1 MANAA
6 KLGLLLLAAWAG
18 AWLWRSA
25 HADPQEQARRR
36 LARLSPAPASVNVVL
51 ITIDTL
57 RADRI
62 GPYGFKGVPTPA
74 LDALA
79 SDGVVFEQST
89 AVVPLTLPSHASLL
103 TGLLPGHH
111 GIHDNG
117 TAALGQDRETL
128 AERFK
133 EAGFATGGFLGAWVL
148 ESRFGMGQGFDR
160 YSDRFETGRY
170 ERPAAAVVDDAMAW
184 IDTVTGAGAGRF
196 FAWLHLF
203 DPHQPYAAPEPWGS
217 RYRAEPYLGEIAYS
231 DEQIGRLVAHLQA
244 RGLMQRTV
252 VVVTA
257 DHGESLG
264 EHSEWGHGFFIY
276 DSTMAVPLIVRT
288 PWSLRGRSRTQVSG
302 VDVLPTLLDLAALTP
317 QPDIDGGSLLRALL
331 DPRVELGHA
340 AYSETWYPR
349 NHFGWQQL
357 RSLRAAATKYIEAP
371 RPEYYDLAKDPS
383 ESANMYASLG
393 ARADELRGALQ
404 RKGAGDGRADA
415 VPGGGGDA
423 ALRERLAA
431 LGYASAALRTDP
443 AAVLPDPKDK
453 VSLFTALEVA
463 KGLAVEGQLE
473 AGIAAA
479 RKVVDADPAVMEA
492 HIALGDWLR
501 QAGRLGE
508 SIDAYQHAL
517 ALRPDDD
524 ATLMPLVEACRAA
537 GRPRAAREALA
548 AFEAALTAQPRRPA
562 AWYVL
567 GTLSLEL
574 GDVHTA
580 ERALRRA
587 LELDPAMAPAQLQLA
602 SVSLRGHR
610 FAEAEQRVRAALRL
624 DADVPSGQYT
634 LGQALERLGRRV
646 AAADAYRAELR
657 SNPDDARAKERL
669 RALGARGE

>member
-1 MANAA
+1 MTKAA
-6 KLGLLLLAAWAG
+6 RLGLLLLAMAWAG

-25 HADPQEQARRR
+25 HADPQENARRR

-170 ERPAAAVVDDAMAW
+170 ERRAAAVVDDATAW
-184 IDTVTGAGAGRF
+184 IDTVTSAGAGAGRF

-217 RYRAEPYLGEIAYS
+217 RYRAEPYLGEIAYT
-231 DEQIGRLVAHLQA
+231 DEQIGRLVAHLRA

-252 VVVTA
+252 VAVTA

-371 RPEYYDLAKDPS
+371 RPEY
-383 ESANMYASLG
+383 
-393 ARADELRGALQ
+393 LRPREGSIGKRQ
-404 RKGAGDGRADA
+404 PVCEPGRAR
-415 VPGGGGDA
+415 G
-423 ALRERLAA
+423 
-431 LGYASAALRTDP
+431 
-443 AAVLPDPKDK
+443 
-453 VSLFTALEVA
+453 
-463 KGLAVEGQLE
+463 
-473 AGIAAA
+473 
-479 RKVVDADPAVMEA
+479 
-492 HIALGDWLR
+492 
-501 QAGRLGE
+501 
-508 SIDAYQHAL
+508 
-517 ALRPDDD
+517 
-524 ATLMPLVEACRAA
+524 
-537 GRPRAAREALA
+537 RAAR
-548 AFEAALTAQPRRPA
+548 
-562 AWYVL
+562 
-567 GTLSLEL
+567 
-574 GDVHTA
+574 
-580 ERALRRA
+580 
-587 LELDPAMAPAQLQLA
+587 
-602 SVSLRGHR
+602 
-610 FAEAEQRVRAALRL
+610 RAA
-624 DADVPSGQYT
+624 AQG
-634 LGQALERLGRRV
+634 GW
-646 AAADAYRAELR
+646 
-657 SNPDDARAKERL
+657 
-669 RALGARGE
+669 